1 MKENLKDISVARGG
15 AILITAGSLAWTAYG
30 IKDLL
35 GWAGTPVTIAVES
48 LYLALHYA
56 EIKGVGGKKARKAI
70 WILGWVASLA
80 LGAFLCV
87 HAAKEWGA
95 LAAIPAPIPPLAAK
109 LLWWTDEQI
118 RRRDSVEPTPE
129 MKAAHAKAVRDAEHI
144 VRMTETDIRM
154 KAAQEVARLK
164 ALGEV
169 AMARTEVVF
178 NLEVDRIHKE
188 EELRIQKP
196 LASLSSTEPIR
207 AELTSGTSEVEAPLE
222 TASAKMQFGFS
233 SALSLNEPPSSRP
246 ERIKEIK
253 EIIAARGGGKG
264 AFPIPEIQDRY
275 GVSQSTAYELRGE
288 ALK

>member
-1 MKENLKDISVARGG
+1 MKYPKDLSGARAG
-15 AILITAGSLAWTAYG
+15 AVLITAGSLAWTAYG

-35 GWAGTPVTIAVES
+35 GWAGAPVIIAVES

-56 EIKGVGGKKARKAI
+56 EIKGVGGPKARKAI

-118 RRRDSVEPTPE
+118 RRRDSTEPTPE
-129 MKAAHAKAVRDAEHI
+129 MVAERARAVREAEHI

-154 KAAQEVARLK
+154 KAAQEIARLK

-169 AMARTEVVF
+169 AMARTDVVF
-178 NLEVDRIHKE
+178 NIEVDRIHKE

-196 LASLSSTEPIR
+196 LASFTPSEER
-207 AELTSGTSEVEAPLE
+207 AELTSGTSEVATLE
-222 TASAKMQFGFS
+222 PVGAKVQFGFS
-233 SALSLNEPPSSRP
+233 PALSLNEPPTGRP

-253 EIIAARGGGKG
+253 EIIATRGGGKD
-264 AFPIPEIQDRY
+264 AFPISEIKDRY